1 MTHQNNTNAIGTRL
15 FRIDAEGKVTGDTL
29 YPSDINIEGQ
39 LWMKIR
45 YSDRVHARV
54 VSVDT
59 TEAKALPGVIA
70 IYTAQDIPNNEYGL
84 TMFDQ
89 PVLCGPNSN
98 KIGGDVVRCL
108 ADQVAVVV
116 AENEKIA
123 STAVR
128 LINVEYE
135 DLPIVT
141 DPAEALQPSAPQLH
155 PEVENNT
162 ICHYKVR
169 YGDMDAG
176 WNNAD
181 VVIEGEFATG
191 YQEHAYLQ
199 PEAGL
204 SYIDDEGRVTV
215 IVGGQWVHEDQ
226 DQICHALNL
235 PPEKVRVIYPA
246 VGGAFGGREDM
257 SVQII
262 LALATWKLERPVKII
277 WSREESILY
286 HHKRHPT
293 QIKAKWGATQDGLIT
308 AIEAEIIGDAG
319 AYNYTTNKVMG
330 NAHLMVVGPYY
341 VPNAHLDT
349 YGVYTNNIPCGAFRG
364 FGAPQAAFAAEG
376 MMNRLALAL
385 DIDPVELRMKNIL
398 RDGVETIT
406 GGPHPDGVSIPQV
419 VESCAEESDYWQK
432 SNNHW
437 QRLALEQPADSSKRR
452 GVGFGCA
459 YKNVG
464 FSFGFPEENWATIEL
479 HGGAE
484 IERVV
489 LRSAGAEVG
498 QGAHTAFV
506 QMAAQAV
513 GVSVDKVELIAQ
525 DTAET
530 QNSGSV
536 SASRMTFM
544 AGNAIRGA
552 AEEAL
557 KNWTDEDRPATG
569 TYQYQP
575 PRTTPL
581 DPNTG
586 RSTPNFTYGYVAEA
600 VEVEVDIETGFIR
613 LVRVVCANDVGKII
627 NRTNIEGQVEGAVVQ
642 AQGYALM
649 ENLVSKEGRILNP
662 FLSTYLI
669 PTVYDIPTE
678 VKSVILEVPNPIGP
692 WGVRGMAEMPFIPLA
707 PAISAAVYDAV
718 GVWIDHLPMTP
729 DTVLAKLQEQGVG
742 IF

>member
-1 MTHQNNTNAIGTRL
+1 MTHQSDMNAIGTRQ
-15 FRIDAEGKVTGDTL
+15 FRVDAKGKVTGETL
-29 YPSDINIEGQ
+29 YPSDINIAGQ

-45 YSDRVHARV
+45 YSERVHARV
-54 VSVDT
+54 KKIDT
-59 TEAKALPGVIA
+59 SQAEAVPGVVA

-89 PVLCGPNSN
+89 PVLCGPGSN
-98 KIGGDVVRCL
+98 KDWGDVVRCL
-108 ADQVAVVV
+108 ADHIAVVV
-116 AENEKIA
+116 ADSEEMANE
-123 STAVR
+123 AVR
-128 LINVEYE
+128 LIKVDYE

-141 DPAEALQPSAPQLH
+141 DPEEALKPAAPQLH
-155 PEVENNT
+155 PNAENNT
-162 ICHYKVR
+162 ICHYKIR

-176 WNNAD
+176 WAQAD

-191 YQEHAYLQ
+191 YQEHAFLQ

-204 SYIDDEGRVTV
+204 GYIDDEGRVTV
-215 IVGGQWVHEDQ
+215 VVGGQWVHEDQ
-226 DQICHALNL
+226 EQVCHALNL
-235 PPEKVRVIYPA
+235 PPEQVRIIYPA

-262 LALATWKLERPVKII
+262 LALAAWKLQRPVKII

-286 HHKRHPT
+286 HHKRHPMRI
-293 QIKAKWGATQDGLIT
+293 QAKWGATHDGLIT
-308 AIEAEIIGDAG
+308 AIEARVVGDGG
-319 AYNYTTNKVMG
+319 AYNYTTNKVLG
-330 NAHLMVVGPYY
+330 NAHLMVAGPYY
-341 VPNAHLDT
+341 TPNAHVDT
-349 YGVYTNNIPCGAFRG
+349 YGVYTNNIPTGAFRG

-376 MMNRLALAL
+376 MINRLALAL
-385 DIDPVELRMKNIL
+385 DIDPVELRLKNVL

-406 GGPHPDGVSIPQV
+406 GVPHPEGVSLPQV
-419 VESCAEESDYWQK
+419 VETCAIESDYWQK
-432 SNNHW
+432 SGKTW
-437 QRLALEQPADSSKRR
+437 QRLPIDQPTDTTKRR
-452 GVGFGCA
+452 GIGFGCA

-464 FSFGFPEENWATIEL
+464 FSFGAPEENWATIEL
-479 HGGAE
+479 YGGTE
-484 IERVV
+484 IDRVV
-489 LRSAGAEVG
+489 LRAAGAEVG
-498 QGAHTAFV
+498 QGSHTAFV

-513 GVSVDKVELIAQ
+513 GVPIEKVELIAQ

-557 KNWTDEDRPATG
+557 KNWTDEDRPAVG
-569 TYQYQP
+569 TYQYRP

-581 DPNTG
+581 DPHTG
-586 RSTPNFTYGYVAEA
+586 RSNPNFTYGYVAEA

-627 NRTNIEGQVEGAVVQ
+627 NRTNIEGQVEGAIVQ

-649 ENLVSKEGRILNP
+649 ENLVSENGRILNP

-678 VKSVILEVPNPIGP
+678 VKSVILEVPNPLGP

-707 PAISAAVYDAV
+707 PAISAAIYDAV
-718 GVWIDHLPMTP
+718 GVWLDRLPMTP
-729 DTVLAKLQEQGVG
+729 DKVLPKLREQGVG
-742 IF
+742 VF